1 MVFGQFFFVLA
12 VFLLMSM
19 FSGAGKAGNFVYD
32 FLNYFLGIG
41 YVLLPLLFILL
52 GSSFLKSETPNIGWT
67 RAISGTMFLLSGLG
81 MIDVVSK
88 NHSGGFL
95 GKILSTPLVVLF
107 DVYASIIFLGAIL
120 IISILVMFDAKPN
133 LSPLFKKY
141 LELYFKKKEQ
151 PKIL

>member
-1 MVFGQFFFVLA
+1 
-12 VFLLMSM
+12 MSM

-67 RAISGTMFLLSGLG
+67 PSDQWNDVFTFWSR
-81 MIDVVSK
+81 MIDVVSQ

-95 GKILSTPLVVLF
+95 GRILSTPLVVLF
-107 DVYASIIFLGAIL
+107 DVYASIVFLGAIL

-133 LSPLFKKY
+133 LSPFLKIFGTLF
-141 LELYFKKKEQ
+141 
-151 PKIL
+151 